1 MKRLKPILLLLLTA
15 SVLAA
20 CTASFTYNRLD
31 WLIPWYVDGYV
42 DLDREQRRLLRQQL
56 APSLEWHREEE
67 LARYIALLDRIEAD
81 LADADANPDADM
93 IRSWV
98 DEVLEAAVR
107 VERSMMSVALEFGGS
122 ISDEQMREFVG
133 SLREQ
138 QREYEDEFLERS
150 DAEYA
155 DDTYG
160 NLTDFLERFMG
171 RLSPGQ
177 QAALRQASDRL
188 QRFDAPWLEERRK
201 WLETLE
207 PMLQRQ
213 PGWQEAV
220 MQAHAGR
227 LDNRTP
233 EYRAALEHNL
243 GLITAAVAEVIAQMT
258 ERQHRKTRDELG
270 DLRGK
275 LYKLMDRPARQ
286 TGIEPPYSSP
296 LVKLEIARCSLGQ
309 TDTPHEFLHLGPVA
323 DGVENR
329 RLAEE
334 GHAA

>member
-1 MKRLKPILLLLLTA
+1 MEKEYARLYEDIGLGLTTWSPLASGLLTGKYRDGIPEGSRGA
-15 SVLAA
+15 NVE
-20 CTASFTYNRLD
+20 
-31 WLIPWYVDGYV
+31 WL
-42 DLDREQRRLLRQQL
+42 REMLTDTD
-56 APSLEWHREEE
+56 AN
-67 LARYIALLDRIEAD
+67 AN
-81 LADADANPDADM
+81 ADASM
-93 IRSWV
+93 VRSWV
-98 DEVLEAAVR
+98 DEVLEAAMR
-107 VERSMMSVALEFGGS
+107 VERSMMSVALEFGGN

-155 DDTYG
+155 NDTYE
-160 NLTDFLERFMG
+160 NLADFLERFMG

-220 MQAHAGR
+220 MRAHAGR

-233 EYRAALEHNL
+233 EYRAVLEHNL
-243 GLITAAVAEVIAQMT
+243 GLITGAVAEVIAQMT
-258 ERQHRKTRDELG
+258 ERQHRKTRE
-270 DLRGK
+270 
-275 LYKLMDRPARQ
+275 
-286 TGIEPPYSSP
+286 
-296 LVKLEIARCSLGQ
+296 EIDALADALDSA
-309 TDTPHEFLHLGPVA
+309 TDIFGF
-323 DGVENR
+323 
-329 RLAEE
+329 
-334 GHAA
+334 